1 MNRTRQVI
9 LYLVADF
16 VSAASAW
23 TILYVFRKVNLESKK
38 FGYTDEIQFDSNY
51 FYGLLIIPLFW
62 IALYALSGQYNEI
75 FRRHRLKELAQTFFS
90 SIIGV
95 IVLFFLFLLD
105 DEIVSH
111 KNYYQTIL
119 VLFLAHFGL
128 TFTFRLILTTRVVKA
143 VHQGRIGFP
152 SIIVGGNEQ
161 AVQMFEEM
169 SAMTKSPGFKFV
181 GFVQINGADR
191 ALDKHL
197 NCLGKYTDLPELIE
211 SQNIEEVIIAME
223 SSDHN
228 KIGKVLSVLETTSAN
243 VKVIPDMY
251 DILSGSVKMTSIFGT
266 PLIKI
271 SNVIMSP
278 WQFAIKRIMD
288 LVASILALL
297 ILIPGLIAIA
307 IAIKAT
313 SEGSIFFKQQRIGRH
328 GKPFW
333 IYKFRTMCKDAE
345 ADGPKLSS
353 ASDSRITKVGKFLRK
368 TRMDEL
374 PQFWNVIKG
383 DMSLVGPRPE
393 REFFINQIIQ
403 EAPHYRHLHKV
414 RPGITSWGQVKYGYA
429 ENVDQMIQ
437 RLKYDVLYI
446 ENMSIA
452 VDIKIL
458 LYTIIIVLKGSG
470 K

>member
-1 MNRTRQVI
+1 MNKIRLIIT
-9 LYLVADF
+9 YLIADF
-16 VSAASAW
+16 ISAAGAW

-51 FYGLLIIPLFW
+51 FWGLVIIPAFW
-62 IALYALSGQYNEI
+62 LVLYALWGQYSDI
-75 FRRHRLKELAQTFFS
+75 FRKHRLKELAQTFFA
-90 SIIGV
+90 SILGV
-95 IVLFFLFLLD
+95 VVLFFAFLLD
-105 DEIVSH
+105 DEIISH
-111 KNYYQTIL
+111 KNYYQTIV

-128 TFTFRLILTTRVVKA
+128 TFTFRLILTTKLVKA

-169 SAMTKSPGFKFV
+169 AAMKKSPGFKFV
-181 GFVQINGADR
+181 GYVQINGSDTI
-191 ALDKHL
+191 LSKHL
-197 NCLGKYTDLPELIE
+197 NCLGKFPDLPQLIE
-211 SQNIEEVIIAME
+211 SNNIEEVIIAME
-223 SSDHN
+223 SGDHN
-228 KIGKVLSVLETTSAN
+228 KIGKVLSVLESTGAN

-278 WQFAIKRIMD
+278 WQFAIKRIID
-288 LVASILALL
+288 LVASFFALVILSPFL
-297 ILIPGLIAIA
+297 IGIG
-307 IAIKAT
+307 IAIKVT
-313 SEGSIFFKQQRIGRH
+313 SEGPVFFAQQRIGRF

-333 IYKFRTMCKDAE
+333 IYKFRTMCTDAE
-345 ADGPKLSS
+345 ADGPRLSS
-353 ASDSRITKVGKFLRK
+353 AFDNRITKVGKFLRK

-429 ENVDQMIQ
+429 ENVEQMIQ